1 MSVRTYLE
9 ELPLFFDLTGPEID
23 LLVPHCR
30 LVEGQAGHRL
40 IREGEPVR
48 TIYFLVTG
56 EAAVLKDNMVI
67 ASVGKGTV
75 LGEMSLIHHSPAFAT
90 IEAKG
95 PFTALA
101 IEQAVFIQLLEE
113 HARLGFKIFKKI
125 ARILTL
131 RLMMT
136 DSRLADQIAIPH
148 DYRHD

>member
-1 MSVRTYLE
+1 MSVRAFLE

-30 LVEGQAGHRL
+30 LVEGRAGQRL
-40 IREGEPVR
+40 IREGEAVW
-48 TIYFLVTG
+48 TIYFLVSG
-56 EAAVLKDNMVI
+56 EAAVLKDNNVI

-95 PFTALA
+95 PFQALA
-101 IEQAVFIQLLEE
+101 IDQVVFNQLLEE
-113 HARLGFKIFKKI
+113 HARLGYKIFKKI

-131 RLMMT
+131 RLMLT
-136 DSRLADQIAIPH
+136 DSRLAEQLAVPH

>member
-1 MSVRTYLE
+1 MSVRAYLE
-9 ELPLFFDLTGPEID
+9 ELPLFFDLTGPEVD

-30 LVEGQAGHRL
+30 LMEGQAGQRL
-40 IREGEPVR
+40 IREGAPVR
-48 TIYFLVTG
+48 TIYFIVSG
-56 EAAVLKDNMVI
+56 EAAVLKDNEVI

-101 IEQAVFIQLLEE
+101 IDQAVFIQLLEE
-113 HARLGFKIFKKI
+113 HARLGYKIFKKI

-136 DSRLADQIAIPH
+136 DSRLADQLHVPH